1 MLTATHDPW
10 AQAMFTLYVTRLFRR
25 HFHALRLL
33 GQPPDPE
40 PAHPLVIV
48 PNHSTWWDGFFVYFL
63 NLRLLGR
70 RLHLMMLEEQL
81 DRFRFFRRIGAFG
94 IRPGSPRS
102 VAKALD
108 YSASVLADPANALC
122 LFPQGEM
129 RHPETRPLRFRR
141 GLERILTRY
150 GGRVT
155 LLPLAIR
162 CDFYEDQRPEAL
174 FLFDRCRVAEP
185 CGYPAVDWLEQRVGE
200 LLEETG
206 RAVCTREPGRIL
218 LSGRKQLSERR
229 GRRETR

>member
-1 MLTATHDPW
+1 MRDMLTARHDPW
-10 AQAMFTLYVTRLFRR
+10 AQALFTPYVTRLFRR

-40 PAHPLVIV
+40 PALPLVIV
-48 PNHSTWWDGFFVYFL
+48 PNHSTWWDGFFVYIL

-70 RLHLMMLEEQL
+70 RLHLMMLERQL
-81 DRFRFFRRIGAFG
+81 ERFRFFQRIGAFG

-108 YSASVLADPANALC
+108 YSASLLADPANALC

-129 RHPETRPLRFRR
+129 RHPEARPLGFRR
-141 GLERILTRY
+141 GLESILTRH

-162 CDFYEDQRPEAL
+162 CDFYEDQRAGHLPLNGLVGAPGGP
-174 FLFDRCRVAEP
+174 VA
-185 CGYPAVDWLEQRVGE
+185 G
-200 LLEETG
+200 
-206 RAVCTREPGRIL
+206 
-218 LSGRKQLSERR
+218 
-229 GRRETR
+229 